1 MNNLYKSL
9 VFSVFAIASFWNV
22 SAQEGTRELT
32 LSLEECVRI
41 ALARSS
47 RVILGKLTRDSQ
59 DATVDNARA
68 NFLPTLN
75 ASWSTTNT
83 VNGPRNDFFIDDATG
98 ALVQSVGQSTAS
110 SGQNVGASLS
120 MSLFNA
126 ANFANLAAQKNTFRE
141 NQLDLD
147 ASEDL
152 VAFEARREYYRLLQ
166 SMSLLEVQ
174 QEQVRVDEETL
185 RRAETLNEIGSA
197 PISQVFSAKAVL
209 ETNKAQLILRE
220 NAVEIARS
228 DLSFTLGMTADVRI
242 IPTEVE
248 IKIEPVGL
256 TFEKA
261 YEVARQ
267 GPALASDRYGM
278 LSAKD
283 NLRATRYQLYA
294 PSVNMSGSYSWRL
307 SEDEDFDGLE
317 DLFLRNYT
325 YNVNLNVSV
334 PIFNMRTTTNVK
346 RQKIQYLRQMETYEQ
361 SKRQL
366 GLNVRR
372 ALLNI
377 RQLARSVQANEASVV
392 AQEQDFRLQDEAYN
406 FGAGTFLDRQQ
417 AQLRLF
423 NAKSLL
429 VRARYDYQ
437 IQIATLEQ
445 FIGMPVA
452 EALKR

>member
-1 MNNLYKSL
+1 MNNLCKSL
-9 VFSVFAIASFWNV
+9 ILFVFAIASFWNV
-22 SAQEGTRELT
+22 SAQEGQKEQI

-41 ALARSS
+41 ALERSN
-47 RVILGKLTRDSQ
+47 RVIQGRLTRDLGDTGIDQ
-59 DATVDNARA
+59 ARA
-68 NFLPTLN
+68 RFLPTLN
-75 ASWSTTNT
+75 ANWATSNS
-83 VNGPRNDFFIDDATG
+83 VNGPRNASFIDEATG
-98 ALVQSVGQSTAS
+98 ALVQSVGQSTTS
-110 SGQNVGASLS
+110 GGQNVNASIS

-126 ANFANLAAQKNTFRE
+126 TSFANLSAAKNTFRA

-174 QEQVRVDEETL
+174 QEQVRVDEESL
-185 RRAETLNEIGSA
+185 RRAETLNEIGSS

-209 ETNKAQLILRE
+209 EGNKAQLILRE
-220 NAVEIARS
+220 NDVEISRS
-228 DLSFTLGMTADVRI
+228 DLAFTLGMTADVRI

-261 YEVARQ
+261 YDVASQ
-267 GPALASDRYGM
+267 GSALAADRYDM
-278 LSAKD
+278 LRTKD
-283 NLRATRYQLYA
+283 NLKATRYQLYA
-294 PSVNMSGSYSWRL
+294 PTISMTGSYGWNL
-307 SEDEDFDGLE
+307 SDEEDFGGLE
-317 DLFLRNYT
+317 DLFLRNYS
-325 YNVNLNVSV
+325 YNVRLNVSV
-334 PIFNMRTTTNVK
+334 PIFNMGTTTSVK
-346 RQKIQYLRQMETYEQ
+346 RQKIQYLQQMEIYQQ

-366 GLNVRR
+366 GLNIRR

-377 RQLARSVQANEASVV
+377 RQLVRSIQASEASVV

-423 NAKSLL
+423 NAKSAL
-429 VRARYDYQ
+429 VRARYNYQ
-437 IQIATLEQ
+437 IEIADLERLL
-445 FIGMPVA
+445 GMPVA